1 MAGKDKEVWYDSSFE
16 RCSALG
22 VGFAATW
29 PKKEMVPLRT
39 PAGADGRRRE
49 RRRRKFDLL
58 PTFLSTSVLHIA
70 FLSRTITHLSLVPQW
85 PQKLQR
91 PRWCVVLATLS
102 TPSCITHRQQRFR
115 TSPASIQPS
124 VSERVPLLLPS
135 YLPSHTLIEPPLARD
150 RRRPTSVPQ
159 APLRRPAHHRPA
171 KRPADDRRLSALP
184 LRSEEQSHRRR
195 SGEDPARL

>member
-1 MAGKDKEVWYDSSFE
+1 MLGLLLRGQKRKWYRSELRPGRTDDEENDDDASLTSS
-16 RCSALG
+16 
-22 VGFAATW
+22 
-29 PKKEMVPLRT
+29 
-39 PAGADGRRRE
+39 
-49 RRRRKFDLL
+49 LL
-58 PTFLSTSVLHIA
+58 SLSTSVLHIA
-70 FLSRTITHLSLVPQW
+70 FLSRTFTHLSLVPQW